1 MSNSAPTVNERN
13 ALKKAAL
20 ASFIG
25 TFVEWFDYASYG
37 YLAPV
42 IAVVFFPEGDRTV
55 SLMLAFAVF
64 AISFILR
71 PIGAVVWGNLGDKR
85 GRRWALSWSILL
97 MSGATFLIGFLPSYA
112 AFGLGAP
119 LLLLGLRMIQGFS
132 ASGEYAGA
140 STFLAEYA
148 PPGRRGLYT
157 SIVPASTATG
167 LLAGSLLVALLHA
180 LLTTPGMESWGWR
193 IPFLI
198 AGPLGV
204 IGRYIRVHLEDSPV
218 YREMVDESEESVPK
232 TPIRDLFRFHLRTVM
247 VGLGV
252 ASLNAVAFYV
262 ILSYMPT
269 YLSVELGFPSE
280 QSFLASSVTLAVYV
294 ALIFVQ
300 GDLSDHLGRRRML
313 IAACVGFIIASV
325 PLFSLLGGAGFAAV
339 VAVEI
344 GFMVFLTMN
353 DGTLPTYLAES
364 FPTEVRYSGF
374 ALTFNSANA
383 LLGGTAPF
391 ICTWLIAQT
400 GSVLAP
406 AWYLVVISVLALGA
420 MIAAKPTGHLPTGP
434 ARPAAESTVGVL
446 KPQGTGSIDEPGQP
460 DQRIQGV

>member
-1 MSNSAPTVNERN
+1 MSNTAVAEGT

-20 ASFIG
+20 ACFIG

-42 IAVVFFPEGDRTV
+42 IAVVFFPQENRAV
-55 SLMLAFAVF
+55 SLMLTFAVF

-71 PIGAVVWGNLGDKR
+71 PIGAVVWGNLGDKL

-97 MSGATFLIGFLPSYA
+97 MSGATFLIGFLPGYLA
-112 AFGLGAP
+112 LGVGAP

-148 PPGRRGLYT
+148 PPKRRGIYT

-180 LLTTPGMESWGWR
+180 TLSTPDMQAWGWR
-193 IPFLI
+193 IPFLL
-198 AGPLGV
+198 AGPLGI

-218 YREMVDESEESVPK
+218 FLELIEDSEASIPK
-232 TPIRDLFRFHLRTVM
+232 TPIRDLFRSHLRTVL
-247 VGLGV
+247 VSFGV

-269 YLSVELGFPSE
+269 YLSEELGFPAQ
-280 QSFLASSVTLAVYV
+280 QSFLASSITLAVYV

-300 GDLSDHLGRRRML
+300 GDLSDHFGRRRML
-313 IAACVGFIIASV
+313 IVACVGFILLSV
-325 PLFSLLGGAGFAAV
+325 PLFGMLGGAGFVAV

-344 GFMVFLTMN
+344 GFTVMLTMN

-400 GSVLAP
+400 GSVMAP
-406 AWYLVVISVLALGA
+406 AWYLVAISVLALGA
-420 MIAAKPTGHLPTGP
+420 MIAAKSVSHLPTGKE
-434 ARPAAESTVGVL
+434 A
-446 KPQGTGSIDEPGQP
+446 
-460 DQRIQGV
+460 

>member
-1 MSNSAPTVNERN
+1 VSNTAVAEGT

-20 ASFIG
+20 ACFIG

-42 IAVVFFPEGDRTV
+42 IAVVFFPQENRAV
-55 SLMLAFAVF
+55 SLMLTFAVF

-71 PIGAVVWGNLGDKR
+71 PIGAVVWGNLGDKL

-97 MSGATFLIGFLPSYA
+97 MSGATFLIGFLPGYLA
-112 AFGLGAP
+112 LGVGAP

-148 PPGRRGLYT
+148 PPKRRGIYT

-180 LLTTPGMESWGWR
+180 TLSTPDMQAWGWR
-193 IPFLI
+193 IPFLL
-198 AGPLGV
+198 AGPLGI

-218 YREMVDESEESVPK
+218 FLELIEDSEASIPK
-232 TPIRDLFRFHLRTVM
+232 TPIRDLFRSHLRTVL
-247 VGLGV
+247 VSFGV

-269 YLSVELGFPSE
+269 YLSEELGFPAQ
-280 QSFLASSVTLAVYV
+280 QSFLASSITLAVYV

-300 GDLSDHLGRRRML
+300 GDLSDHFGRRRML
-313 IAACVGFIIASV
+313 IVACVGFILLSV
-325 PLFSLLGGAGFAAV
+325 PLFSMLGGAGFVAV

-344 GFMVFLTMN
+344 GFTVMLTMN

-400 GSVLAP
+400 GSVMAP
-406 AWYLVVISVLALGA
+406 AWYLVAISVLALGA
-420 MIAAKPTGHLPTGP
+420 MIAAKSVSHLPTGKE
-434 ARPAAESTVGVL
+434 A
-446 KPQGTGSIDEPGQP
+446 
-460 DQRIQGV
+460 

>member
-1 MSNSAPTVNERN
+1 MESGPISSSIEVERT
-13 ALKKAAL
+13 ALRKAAS

-25 TFVEWFDYASYG
+25 NFVEWFDYASYG
-37 YLAPV
+37 YLATV
-42 IAVVFFPEGDRTV
+42 IAVVFFPEGDATV

-64 AISFILR
+64 AVSFILR
-71 PIGAVVWGNLGDKR
+71 PIGAIVWGNLGDKR

-97 MSGATFLIGFLPSYA
+97 MSGATFLIGFLPPYA
-112 AFGLGAP
+112 AIGAAAP
-119 LLLLGLRMIQGFS
+119 LLLLALRMIQGFS

-148 PPGRRGLYT
+148 PPERRGIFT

-180 LLTTPGMESWGWR
+180 VLAEPAMEGWGWR
-193 IPFLI
+193 VPFLL
-198 AGPLGV
+198 AGPLGL

-218 YREMVDESEESVPK
+218 YRELVEEAAEEIPRAPV
-232 TPIRDLFRFHLRTVM
+232 RELFRHHLRAVL
-247 VGLGV
+247 VSFGV

-269 YLSVELGFPSE
+269 YLSEELSFPDE
-280 QSFLASSVTLAVYV
+280 QSFLASSITLAVYV
-294 ALIFVQ
+294 GLIFLM
-300 GDLSDHLGRRRML
+300 GNLSDTFGRRRML
-313 IAACVGFIIASV
+313 IAACLGFILFSV
-325 PLFSLLGGAGFAAV
+325 PLFSALGGAGFMLV

-344 GFMVFLTMN
+344 GFTIMLTMN

-374 ALTFNSANA
+374 ALTFNTANA

-391 ICTWLIAQT
+391 ICTWLISRT

-406 AWYLVVISVLALGA
+406 AWYLVGISVLALGA
-420 MIAAKPTGHLPTGP
+420 MLAARSHSHLPT
-434 ARPAAESTVGVL
+434 T
-446 KPQGTGSIDEPGQP
+446 PGRVP
-460 DQRIQGV
+460 GRSA

>member
-1 MSNSAPTVNERN
+1 VSNTAVAEGT

-20 ASFIG
+20 ACFIG

-42 IAVVFFPEGDRTV
+42 IAVVFFPQENRAV
-55 SLMLAFAVF
+55 SLMLTFAVF

-71 PIGAVVWGNLGDKR
+71 PIGAVVWGNLGDKL

-97 MSGATFLIGFLPSYA
+97 MSGATFLIGFLPGYLA
-112 AFGLGAP
+112 LGVGAP

-148 PPGRRGLYT
+148 PPKRRGIYT

-180 LLTTPGMESWGWR
+180 TLSTPDMQAWGWR
-193 IPFLI
+193 IPFLL
-198 AGPLGV
+198 AGPLGI

-218 YREMVDESEESVPK
+218 FLELIEDSEASIPK
-232 TPIRDLFRFHLRTVM
+232 TPIRDLFRSHLRTVL
-247 VGLGV
+247 VSFGV

-269 YLSVELGFPSE
+269 YLSEELGFPAQ
-280 QSFLASSVTLAVYV
+280 QSFLASSITLAVYV

-300 GDLSDHLGRRRML
+300 GDLSDHFGRRRML
-313 IAACVGFIIASV
+313 IVACVGFILLSV
-325 PLFSLLGGAGFAAV
+325 PLFGMLGGAGFVAV

-344 GFMVFLTMN
+344 GFTVMLTMN

-400 GSVLAP
+400 GSVMAP
-406 AWYLVVISVLALGA
+406 AWYLVAISVLALGA
-420 MIAAKPTGHLPTGP
+420 MIAAKSVSHLPTGKE
-434 ARPAAESTVGVL
+434 A
-446 KPQGTGSIDEPGQP
+446 
-460 DQRIQGV
+460 

>member
-1 MSNSAPTVNERN
+1 VSNTAVAEGT

-20 ASFIG
+20 ACFIG

-42 IAVVFFPEGDRTV
+42 IAVVFFPQENRAV
-55 SLMLAFAVF
+55 SLMLTFAVF

-71 PIGAVVWGNLGDKR
+71 PIGAVVWGNLGDKL

-97 MSGATFLIGFLPSYA
+97 MSGATFLIGFLPGYLA
-112 AFGLGAP
+112 LGVGAP

-148 PPGRRGLYT
+148 PPKRRGIYT

-180 LLTTPGMESWGWR
+180 ILSTPDMQAWGWR
-193 IPFLI
+193 IPFLL
-198 AGPLGV
+198 AGPLGI

-218 YREMVDESEESVPK
+218 FLELIEDSEASIPK
-232 TPIRDLFRFHLRTVM
+232 TPIRDLFRSHLRTVL
-247 VGLGV
+247 VSFGV

-269 YLSVELGFPSE
+269 YLSEELGFPAQ
-280 QSFLASSVTLAVYV
+280 QSFLASSITLAVYV

-300 GDLSDHLGRRRML
+300 GDLSDHFGRRRML
-313 IAACVGFIIASV
+313 IVACVGFILLSV
-325 PLFSLLGGAGFAAV
+325 PLFGMLGGAGFVAV

-344 GFMVFLTMN
+344 GFTVMLTMN

-400 GSVLAP
+400 GSVMAP
-406 AWYLVVISVLALGA
+406 AWYLVAISVLALGA
-420 MIAAKPTGHLPTGP
+420 MIAAKSVSHLPTGKE
-434 ARPAAESTVGVL
+434 A
-446 KPQGTGSIDEPGQP
+446 
-460 DQRIQGV
+460 

>member
-1 MSNSAPTVNERN
+1 MESGPISSSIEVERT
-13 ALKKAAL
+13 ALRKAAS

-25 TFVEWFDYASYG
+25 NFVEWFDYASYG
-37 YLAPV
+37 YLATV
-42 IAVVFFPEGDRTV
+42 IAVVFFPEDDATV

-64 AISFILR
+64 AVSFILR
-71 PIGAVVWGNLGDKR
+71 PIGAIVWGNLGDKR

-97 MSGATFLIGFLPSYA
+97 MSGATFLIGFLPPYVAIGA
-112 AFGLGAP
+112 AAP
-119 LLLLGLRMIQGFS
+119 LLLLALRMIQGFS

-148 PPGRRGLYT
+148 PPERRGIFT

-180 LLTTPGMESWGWR
+180 VLAEPAMEGWGWR
-193 IPFLI
+193 VPFLL
-198 AGPLGV
+198 AGPLGL

-218 YREMVDESEESVPK
+218 YRELVEEAAEEIPRAPV
-232 TPIRDLFRFHLRTVM
+232 RELFRHHLRAVL
-247 VGLGV
+247 VSFGV

-269 YLSVELGFPSE
+269 YLSEELSFPDE
-280 QSFLASSVTLAVYV
+280 QSFLASSITLAVYV
-294 ALIFVQ
+294 GLIFLM
-300 GDLSDHLGRRRML
+300 GNLSDTFGRRRML
-313 IAACVGFIIASV
+313 IAACLGFILFSV
-325 PLFSLLGGAGFAAV
+325 PLFSALGGAGFMLV

-344 GFMVFLTMN
+344 GFTIMLTMN

-374 ALTFNSANA
+374 ALTFNTANA

-391 ICTWLIAQT
+391 ICTWLISRT

-406 AWYLVVISVLALGA
+406 AWYLVGISVLALGA
-420 MIAAKPTGHLPTGP
+420 MLAARSHSHLPT
-434 ARPAAESTVGVL
+434 T
-446 KPQGTGSIDEPGQP
+446 PGRVP
-460 DQRIQGV
+460 GRSA

>member
-1 MSNSAPTVNERN
+1 MSSSVSTASEHT

-25 TFVEWFDYASYG
+25 NFVEWFDYASYG

-42 IAVVFFPEGDRTV
+42 IAVVFFPEGDRAV
-55 SLMLAFAVF
+55 GLMLTFAVF

-71 PIGAVVWGNLGDKR
+71 PIGAIVWGNLGDKR

-97 MSGATFLIGFLPSYA
+97 MSGATFLIGFLPGFVA
-112 AFGLGAP
+112 IGVGAP
-119 LLLLGLRMIQGFS
+119 LLLLALRMIQGFS

-148 PPGRRGLYT
+148 PPGRRGIYT

-167 LLAGSLLVALLHA
+167 LLAGSLMIAMLHA
-180 LLTTPGMESWGWR
+180 VLSAPNMESWGWR
-193 IPFLI
+193 IPFLL
-198 AGPLGV
+198 AGPLGI

-218 YREMVDESEESVPK
+218 YRELVEGSAEAIPK
-232 TPIRDLFRFHLRTVM
+232 TPIRELFRSHLRTVL
-247 VGLGV
+247 VSLGV

-262 ILSYMPT
+262 ILSYLPT
-269 YLSVELGFPSE
+269 YLSVELGFPTE
-280 QSFLASSVTLAVYV
+280 EAFLASSITLAVYV

-313 IAACVGFIIASV
+313 IVACVGFILLSV
-325 PLFSLLGGAGFAAV
+325 PLFSVLQGAGFVVV

-344 GFMVFLTMN
+344 GFTILLTMN
-353 DGTLPTYLAES
+353 DGTLPTFLAES
-364 FPTEVRYSGF
+364 FPTEVRYTGF
-374 ALTFNSANA
+374 ALTFNAANA

-391 ICTWLIAQT
+391 ICTWLIAET

-406 AWYLVVISVLALGA
+406 AWYLAAISVLALGA
-420 MIAAKPTGHLPTGP
+420 MIAAKGVSFLPT
-434 ARPAAESTVGVL
+434 AKDDLNRPA
-446 KPQGTGSIDEPGQP
+446 QGSQQPGADDSQ
-460 DQRIQGV
+460 IQGV

>member
-1 MSNSAPTVNERN
+1 MSEPASISTEAERN
-13 ALKKAAL
+13 ALTKAAL

-25 TFVEWFDYASYG
+25 NFVEWFDYASYG
-37 YLAPV
+37 YLATV
-42 IAVVFFPEGDRTV
+42 IAVVFFPEGDPTI

-71 PIGAVVWGNLGDKR
+71 PIGAIVWGNLGDKR

-97 MSGATFLIGFLPSYA
+97 MSGATFLIAFIPSYA
-112 AFGLGAP
+112 AIGVAAP
-119 LLLLGLRMIQGFS
+119 LLLLALRMIQGFS

-148 PPGRRGLYT
+148 PTERRGIYT

-167 LLAGSLLVALLHA
+167 LLAGSLLVALLHGVLA
-180 LLTTPGMESWGWR
+180 EPSMESWGWR
-193 IPFLI
+193 IPFLL
-198 AGPLGV
+198 AGPLGI

-218 YREMVDESEESVPK
+218 YRELVEQSAEEIPR
-232 TPIRDLFRFHLRTVM
+232 TPVRDLFRHHLRAVL
-247 VGLGV
+247 VSFGV

-269 YLSVELGFPSE
+269 YLSEELGFPDE
-280 QSFLASSVTLAVYV
+280 QSFLASSITLAVYV
-294 ALIFVQ
+294 ALIFLM
-300 GDLSDHLGRRRML
+300 GDLSDTFGRRRML
-313 IAACVGFIIASV
+313 IAACLGFILFSV
-325 PLFSLLGGAGFAAV
+325 PLFSALGGAGFILV

-344 GFMVFLTMN
+344 GFTVMLTMN

-374 ALTFNSANA
+374 ALTFNTANA

-406 AWYLVVISVLALGA
+406 AWYLVAISLLALGA
-420 MIAAKPTGHLPTGP
+420 MLAAKSHSHLPT
-434 ARPAAESTVGVL
+434 
-446 KPQGTGSIDEPGQP
+446 KPRTRRVQAGS
-460 DQRIQGV
+460 